1 MPELPTDRNYIA
13 DLLKTIYPFRDLEEE
28 LQAFVADQFGIY
40 NLEREHALF
49 REGTPAREAFIVL
62 NGQLRITRMNEKTE
76 EEELVATLTTGDWL
90 GLEAL
95 VEEEE
100 YQVSAVSVR
109 SARVLSLNLERLDL
123 LMEEI
128 GGLGE
133 RLEMLYNSYM
143 LGLRTRLT
151 WRNPGEPVYYI
162 ARRHP
167 FYLILRLLPP
177 LLVGLAGGSGLA
189 FWYFITGGMLTPLI
203 LGGLFLLLILMWSV
217 WAVVDWSNDYAIITS
232 QRVLFQERIVLLYDS
247 RQESPINAILAIST
261 ETTQLGR
268 IFKFGN
274 VIVRTYAGLIKLPEL
289 RYPEEVAS
297 LLEGQ
302 WGRAKAGLTRA
313 ERMSQLENK
322 IRQRLGLPADYE
334 KKDMDEQPAA
344 PKVEPAALQ
353 RFLANLF
360 QLRFEQGGAITYR
373 THWWI
378 LIRHTW
384 LPALILWLAQLALV
398 ARALQVFTL
407 FTFGGVLG
415 LVAVIDLVVG
425 LWLVYQYVDWRNDYY
440 QVTDENLLDVY
451 RKPLGKEERRAAPIK
466 NIQSIR
472 FERLGIVGLLLNFGT
487 VWIKVGDAE
496 LTFDY
501 VFNPSEVQR
510 EIFKRMAEREYRNSE
525 AAMQTEEQRLADWI
539 EAYHNVLERKR
550 YGDIPVSES

>member
-1 MPELPTDRNYIA
+1 MPDLPSDRKSIA

-40 NLEREHALF
+40 SLEKADALF
-49 REGTPAREAFIVL
+49 REGTPAKQAFIVL
-62 NGQLRITRMNEKTE
+62 NGQIRITRLNEKTE

-100 YQVSAVSVR
+100 YLVSAVSVR
-109 SARVLSLNLERLDL
+109 SARVLSLDLERLDL
-123 LMEEI
+123 LIEQI

-133 RLEMLYNSYM
+133 RLEMLYDSYI
-143 LGLRTRLT
+143 LGLRTRLP
-151 WRNPGEPVYYI
+151 WRNAGEPIYYI

-167 FYLILRLLPP
+167 IYLMLRLLPP
-177 LLVGLAGGSGLA
+177 FMVGLLGGVGLA
-189 FWYFITGGMLTPLI
+189 FWYFVSGGMLTPLL
-203 LGGLFLLLILMWSV
+203 LGVIFLLLILIWLA
-217 WAVVDWSNDYAIITS
+217 WAVVDWSNDYSIITS
-232 QRVLFQERIVLLYDS
+232 QRVLFQERIVMLYDS

-268 IFKFGN
+268 IFHFGN
-274 VIVRTYAGLIKLPEL
+274 VIIRTYAGLIKLPDL
-289 RYPEEVAS
+289 KDPEEVAS
-297 LLEGQ
+297 LVQGQ
-302 WGRAKAGLTRA
+302 WKRAKAGLTRA

-334 KKDMDEQPAA
+334 KKDMSEEPAA
-344 PKVEPAALQ
+344 PTVEPGVFQ
-353 RFLANLF
+353 RFMASLF

-378 LIRHTW
+378 LIRQTW
-384 LPALILWLAQLALV
+384 LPALILWLAQFALV
-398 ARALQVFTL
+398 ARAFQVLSL
-407 FTFGGVLG
+407 FTFTGVLG
-415 LVAVIDLVVG
+415 IVLVIDVVVG
-425 LWLVYQYVDWRNDYY
+425 AWLVYQYVDWRNDYY
-440 QVTDENLLDVY
+440 QLTDENLLDVY

-466 NIQSIR
+466 NIQSIH

-487 VWIKVGDAE
+487 VSIRVGDAD

-525 AAMQTEEQRLADWI
+525 AAMQNEEQRLADWI

-550 YGDIPVSES
+550 YGDIPLNEE